1 MIEKNVEI
9 DESVATKAPPTPSV
23 REKKPVEEKIG
34 FFDSIRRS
42 RKVKEIVKNNGRLRS
57 ALIHVLQDV
66 QQEYNYLPGDIL
78 EDISNELDIPISQV
92 YSAAAFYEN
101 FHLEPRGKHIVS
113 VCLGTA
119 CHVRGAQRVLESI
132 ENQLKIKEGETTDD
146 MEFTLER
153 VNCLGACA
161 MGPMVVYDGRYHGNL
176 DTRKAGKII
185 KS

>member
-1 MIEKNVEI
+1 MIMKKEELEK
-9 DESVATKAPPTPSV
+9 SVAPEQQPSA
-23 REKKPVEEKIG
+23 KKGKPEEEKIG
-34 FFDSIRRS
+34 FFESISRS
-42 RKVKEIVKNNGRLRS
+42 RKVKKIVGNNGRLRS
-57 ALIHVLQDV
+57 ALIHILQDV
-66 QQEYNYLPGDIL
+66 QQEYNYLPRDVL
-78 EDISNELDIPISQV
+78 EDISYELDMPLSQV
-92 YSAAAFYEN
+92 YSAVAFYEN

-119 CHVRGAQRVLESI
+119 CHVRGAQRILEGI
-132 ENQLKIKEGETTDD
+132 KNQLKISEGETTDD

-161 MGPMVVYDGRYHGNL
+161 MGPMVVYDGKYHGNL

>member
-1 MIEKNVEI
+1 MVEL
-9 DESVATKAPPTPSV
+9 DESVATKEPTTPSV

-34 FFDSIRRS
+34 FFDSIKRS
-42 RKVKEIVKNNGRLRS
+42 RKVKKIVRNNGGLRS
-57 ALIHVLQDV
+57 ALIHILQDV
-66 QQEYNYLPGDIL
+66 QKEYNYLPRDIL
-78 EDISNELDIPISQV
+78 EDISNELDMPFSQV
-92 YSAAAFYEN
+92 YSAVAFYEN
-101 FHLEPRGKHIVS
+101 FHLEPRGKHTVS

-119 CHVRGAQRVLESI
+119 CHVRGAQRILEGLK
-132 ENQLKIKEGETTDD
+132 NQLKINEGETTDD

-161 MGPMVVYDGRYHGNL
+161 MGPMVVYDGKYHGNL

>member
-1 MIEKNVEI
+1 MIKKKVEI

-42 RKVKEIVKNNGRLRS
+42 RKVKKIVKNNGGLRS

-78 EDISNELDIPISQV
+78 EDISYELKMPLSQV
-92 YSAAAFYEN
+92 YSAVAFYEN

-119 CHVRGAQRVLESI
+119 CHVRGAQRVLEGF

-161 MGPMVVYDGRYHGNL
+161 MGPMVVYDGKYHGNL
-176 DTRKAGKII
+176 DTRNAGKII